1 MIAAFSPFLAW
12 RYLQKRRINL
22 LSIFGVMFA
31 VWAMLVVDSV
41 FTGFVSSI
49 RHDVHDSSPD
59 LLVTDLPH
67 DVGYESLRAAIE
79 NERDLVAATAP
90 RLRHYG
96 LLQPLRSPQVMPSR
110 MGSSQIDFDHARS
123 GFALLLG
130 VDPLREPATSNL
142 AGWLQRAPAQFQKHL
157 PFPSELQPTTVLEE
171 ADPRR
176 RAQFLLPDDVEWKA
190 RKRAGLAVEPDS
202 ANYRSS
208 APGVLFGAERLLRMT
223 WLREGDALDLVCASV
238 AAPKAGTAA
247 LQTHST
253 RVVFAGCYA
262 TGHRG
267 FDEPTVLV
275 PIETLRSLLGHD
287 AADVDNPDNIDLI
300 TDVAVRLQP
309 GLAGEALAATKRR
322 LQAAVQARL
331 PAGSPPC
338 SVLDWREQ
346 NPVMLGA
353 IAHEQAM
360 MQFVLFV
367 VMLVAATVI
376 FATLHLMVVQK
387 TRDIGI
393 LASIGGA
400 PRSIGTVFLLGGFTV
415 AVIGTTL
422 GIGLG
427 VLSVWQLNP
436 FNEWLYATFGVEIF
450 PRALFD
456 LTGIPV
462 QLEGEWV
469 IAVGLGA
476 LLLSLLVAWL
486 PSRKASRMQ
495 PVQAL
500 SHE

>member
-1 MIAAFSPFLAW
+1 M
-12 RYLQKRRINL
+12 
-22 LSIFGVMFA
+22 
-31 VWAMLVVDSV
+31 
-41 FTGFVSSI
+41 
-49 RHDVHDSSPD
+49 
-59 LLVTDLPH
+59 
-67 DVGYESLRAAIE
+67 
-79 NERDLVAATAP
+79 
-90 RLRHYG
+90 
-96 LLQPLRSPQVMPSR
+96 MPSR
-110 MGSSQIDFDHARS
+110 MGSSQLDFDHARS

-142 AGWLQRAPAQFQKHL
+142 VGWLQRAPDQFQKHL
-157 PFPSELQPTTVLEE
+157 PFPSELRQSTVLEE

-176 RAQFLLPDDVEWKA
+176 RAQFLLPDEVEWLA
-190 RKRAGLAVEPDS
+190 RQRVGLPVERDVAS
-202 ANYRSS
+202 YRSS
-208 APGVLFGAERLLRMT
+208 APGVLFGAERLLRMP
-223 WLREGDALDLVCASV
+223 WLREGDPLDLVCASV
-238 AAPKAGTAA
+238 HAPQPGVAA
-247 LQTHST
+247 LQTHSL
-253 RVVFAGCYA
+253 RVAFAGCFT

-275 PIETLRSLLGHD
+275 PIEALRTLLGQD
-287 AADVDNPDNIDLI
+287 AADPDSLDLI
-300 TDVAVRLQP
+300 TDVAVRVQP
-309 GLAGEALAATKRR
+309 GLADEALVAAKAR
-322 LQAAVQARL
+322 LQAAVQAKL
-331 PAGSPPC
+331 PPGSEPC
-338 SVLDWREQ
+338 AVLDWREQ

-387 TRDIGI
+387 TKDIGI

-462 QLEGEWV
+462 QLELDWV
-469 IAVGLGA
+469 IAVGVGA

-486 PSRKASRMQ
+486 PSRKASRMH